1 MNGPG
6 GTVTG
11 ACTASARQQLPS
23 VLTGQ
28 VISIVLRACR
38 AVWQY
43 MNDESERRRVDMV
56 LRDHQLIREAG
67 RLLSAEQRAQEQRHP
82 ERQQRTDRFIRRG

>member
-1 MNGPG
+1 
-6 GTVTG
+6 
-11 ACTASARQQLPS
+11 
-23 VLTGQ
+23 
-28 VISIVLRACR
+28 
-38 AVWQY
+38 